1 MDKLLRYNG
10 VQEALKFLRED
21 DERTLQEHL
30 EMCQIPAPS
39 YEEGEKAEYVRK
51 KMVDAGLSEVHV
63 DEVGN
68 VLGTWKGTGNGP
80 RIMVAGHTDTVFPR
94 ETDLTLKKEGERYS
108 CPGIG
113 DDTRAVAELLS
124 LARAMNAT
132 GIRGEGDIVFC
143 ANVCEEGLGD
153 LRGIKHAW
161 VLSKAYL
168 GVTSS
173 IRSFPL

>member
-1 MDKLLRYNG
+1 MDKLLKYNG

-113 DDTRAVAELLS
+113 DQGGSGASQSCKSNESYRHS
-124 LARAMNAT
+124 R
-132 GIRGEGDIVFC
+132 RGRYCVLC
-143 ANVCEEGLGD
+143 KCVR
-153 LRGIKHAW
+153 RGTW
-161 VLSKAYL
+161 
-168 GVTSS
+168 
-173 IRSFPL
+173 

>member
-51 KMVDAGLSEVHV
+51 KMVDAGLSDVHV

-68 VLGTWKGTGNGP
+68 VLGSWKGTGNGP

-108 CPGIG
+108 CPGKIG
-113 DDTRAVAELLS
+113 RAHV
-124 LARAMNAT
+124 
-132 GIRGEGDIVFC
+132 
-143 ANVCEEGLGD
+143 
-153 LRGIKHAW
+153 
-161 VLSKAYL
+161 
-168 GVTSS
+168 
-173 IRSFPL
+173 

>member
-63 DEVGN
+63 DEVADHAGSGRHRTRT
-68 VLGTWKGTGNGP
+68 LFFMGGIRPEFHHGTWC
-80 RIMVAGHTDTVFPR
+80 M
-94 ETDLTLKKEGERYS
+94 
-108 CPGIG
+108 
-113 DDTRAVAELLS
+113 
-124 LARAMNAT
+124 
-132 GIRGEGDIVFC
+132 
-143 ANVCEEGLGD
+143 
-153 LRGIKHAW
+153 AW
-161 VLSKAYL
+161 
-168 GVTSS
+168 
-173 IRSFPL
+173 

>member
-1 MDKLLRYNG
+1 MDKLLKYNG

-68 VLGTWKGTGNGP
+68 VLE
-80 RIMVAGHTDTVFPR
+80 MDR
-94 ETDLTLKKEGERYS
+94 ELWLRDIQTLFSQGRQ
-108 CPGIG
+108 
-113 DDTRAVAELLS
+113 TLL
-124 LARAMNAT
+124 
-132 GIRGEGDIVFC
+132 
-143 ANVCEEGLGD
+143 
-153 LRGIKHAW
+153 
-161 VLSKAYL
+161 
-168 GVTSS
+168 
-173 IRSFPL
+173 

>member
-108 CPGIG
+108 I
-113 DDTRAVAELLS
+113 TRMIATRMSGEIRP
-124 LARAMNAT
+124 AR
-132 GIRGEGDIVFC
+132 R
-143 ANVCEEGLGD
+143 
-153 LRGIKHAW
+153 
-161 VLSKAYL
+161 
-168 GVTSS
+168 
-173 IRSFPL
+173 RSFPSAQSCAFVMNFLIIAVSV

>member
-68 VLGTWKGTGNGP
+68 VL
-80 RIMVAGHTDTVFPR
+80 
-94 ETDLTLKKEGERYS
+94 E
-108 CPGIG
+108 PGK
-113 DDTRAVAELLS
+113 
-124 LARAMNAT
+124 
-132 GIRGEGDIVFC
+132 
-143 ANVCEEGLGD
+143 GLGMD
-153 LRGIKHAW
+153 RELWLRDIQTLFSQGRQT
-161 VLSKAYL
+161 LL
-168 GVTSS
+168 
-173 IRSFPL
+173 

>member
-63 DEVGN
+63 DEEMC
-68 VLGTWKGTGNGP
+68 W
-80 RIMVAGHTDTVFPR
+80 
-94 ETDLTLKKEGERYS
+94 E
-108 CPGIG
+108 PGK
-113 DDTRAVAELLS
+113 
-124 LARAMNAT
+124 
-132 GIRGEGDIVFC
+132 
-143 ANVCEEGLGD
+143 GLGMD
-153 LRGIKHAW
+153 RELWLRDIQTLFSQGRQT
-161 VLSKAYL
+161 LL
-168 GVTSS
+168 
-173 IRSFPL
+173 

>member
-1 MDKLLRYNG
+1 MDKLLKYNG

-68 VLGTWKGTGNGP
+68 VPVSYT
-80 RIMVAGHTDTVFPR
+80 H
-94 ETDLTLKKEGERYS
+94 LTL
-108 CPGIG
+108 P
-113 DDTRAVAELLS
+113 T
-124 LARAMNAT
+124 N
-132 GIRGEGDIVFC
+132 
-143 ANVCEEGLGD
+143 
-153 LRGIKHAW
+153 
-161 VLSKAYL
+161 
-168 GVTSS
+168 
-173 IRSFPL
+173 